1 MIELLGTNNL
11 SSVATES
18 YRNTSNSDLFRLIF
32 KKSLTFVLHLD
43 ATFMSYLSE
52 MYNFLEELNVFMI
65 ACLVS
70 EDEYIYGL
78 LRNYMVLKQ
87 YK

>member
-1 MIELLGTNNL
+1 M
-11 SSVATES
+11 ATES

-70 EDEYIYGL
+70 EDEYIRSVKKLYGA
-78 LRNYMVLKQ
+78 KTI
-87 YK
+87 